1 MKTKTFF
8 YQSLFLSRWCQFLQ
22 DRHLTWT
29 RPLGWVGG
37 NRRCAVDDPNGVL
50 INIATPGWNE
60 YEEEVNCSQ
69 LFPNPTSSPENKGD
83 PKCEGEIQ
91 RGCVNTLIAALVLS
105 LVFPL

>member
-37 NRRCAVDDPNGVL
+37 NRRCAVDDPNSVL

-60 YEEEVNCSQ
+60 YEEEVNC
-69 LFPNPTSSPENKGD
+69 PPPADPKGD
-83 PKCEGEIQ
+83 GEIQ
-91 RGCVNTLIAALVLS
+91 RGCVITLITTFVLS
-105 LVFPL
+105 LLFPL

>member
-60 YEEEVNCSQ
+60 YEEEVNCPPPAN
-69 LFPNPTSSPENKGD
+69 LKGD
-83 PKCEGEIQ
+83 GEIQ
-91 RGCVNTLIAALVLS
+91 RGCVITLITAFVLS
-105 LVFPL
+105 LLFPL